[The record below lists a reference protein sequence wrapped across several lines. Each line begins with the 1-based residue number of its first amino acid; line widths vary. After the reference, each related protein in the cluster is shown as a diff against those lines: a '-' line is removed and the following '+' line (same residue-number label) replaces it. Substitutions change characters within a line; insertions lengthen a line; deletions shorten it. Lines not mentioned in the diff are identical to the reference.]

1 MQKVHILLILVC
13 SELPSATSAH
23 VRDLLVAAGVPSLT
37 PEQVLV
43 VAKAG
48 SRMYNLATPTS
59 DTDYIVVYRDSTEV
73 GECNIVRKLYIAA
86 CASTAL
92 ICV

>member
-1 MQKVHILLILVC
+1 MQKVHVLLILVC
-13 SELPSATSAH
+13 PELPSATSAH

-43 VAKAG
+43 VAKGG

-59 DTDYIVVYRDSTEV
+59 DTDYIVVYQDSTEV
-73 GECNIVRKLYIAA
+73 GECNIVHTLYIAA

>member
-1 MQKVHILLILVC
+1 MRVLISCELSFPLVH
-13 SELPSATSAH
+13 SELPSATSVH
-23 VRDLLVAAGVPSLT
+23 VKELLQAAGVPSLT

-43 VAKAG
+43 VAKGG

-73 GECNIVRKLYIAA
+73 SE
-86 CASTAL
+86 
-92 ICV
+92 